1 LIYENLPKSGSKG
14 RRGFILFMEGG
25 CLMRNSPY
33 CVIAVKTIILSIF
46 GLSTL
51 PFWAVVVQ
59 FIDSVTGFS
68 SGQGYHSASQR
79 YIFESPLIYIL
90 VVLCINVVA
99 GIAFLAYAHYKEKKG
114 GSI

>member
-1 LIYENLPKSGSKG
+1 
-14 RRGFILFMEGG
+14 
-25 CLMRNSPY
+25 MRNSPF
-33 CVIAVKTIILSIF
+33 CLIAVKTIILSAF

-59 FIDSVTGFS
+59 YIDSVTGFS
-68 SGQGYHSASQR
+68 PGQGYYSDSQR

-90 VVLCINVVA
+90 VVLCINVLA
-99 GIAFLAYAHYKEKKG
+99 GIVFLVYAHYQEKKS

>member
-1 LIYENLPKSGSKG
+1 
-14 RRGFILFMEGG
+14 
-25 CLMRNSPY
+25 MRNSPY

-59 FIDSVTGFS
+59 F
-68 SGQGYHSASQR
+68 GQGYHSASQR

>member
-1 LIYENLPKSGSKG
+1 
-14 RRGFILFMEGG
+14 
-25 CLMRNSPY
+25 MRNSPY

-59 FIDSVTGFS
+59 CIDSVTGFS
-68 SGQGYHSASQR
+68 SGQGYRSESQR

>member
-1 LIYENLPKSGSKG
+1 
-14 RRGFILFMEGG
+14 
-25 CLMRNSPY
+25 MRNSPY

-99 GIAFLAYAHYKEKKG
+99 GMHIIKKRKVVLYEKGIVLRQKKAVK
-114 GSI
+114 

>member
-1 LIYENLPKSGSKG
+1 
-14 RRGFILFMEGG
+14 
-25 CLMRNSPY
+25 MRNSPF

-59 FIDSVTGFS
+59 CIDSVTGFS
-68 SGQGYHSASQR
+68 SGQGYRSESQR

-90 VVLCINVVA
+90 VVLCINIIV
-99 GIAFLAYAHYKEKKG
+99 GIGYLACVHYKEKKG

>member
-1 LIYENLPKSGSKG
+1 MIYENLPGSGSKG

-68 SGQGYHSASQR
+68 SGQGYHSASRR

-90 VVLCINVVA
+90 VVLCINVVT
-99 GIAFLAYAHYKEKKG
+99 GIAFLAYTCYKEKMEVL
-114 GSI
+114 